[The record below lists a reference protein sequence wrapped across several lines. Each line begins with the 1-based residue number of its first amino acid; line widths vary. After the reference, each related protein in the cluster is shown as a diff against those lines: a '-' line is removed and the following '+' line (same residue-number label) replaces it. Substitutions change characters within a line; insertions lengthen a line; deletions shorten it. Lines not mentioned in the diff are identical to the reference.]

1 MASTEDRLT
10 VLLRAAREQLS
21 SRVQSW
27 TEGTTSD
34 SGNPLL
40 DLFADLTER
49 ATSIASTLPGE
60 ARAELA
66 RVGAR
71 LVALDASDEAV
82 DVKVDG
88 TRWTAV
94 PSLADAAPDAK
105 VYALDP
111 ESGAVR
117 FGDGVNGAAPPD
129 GATVATTYRAG
140 SGALG
145 NVGVTLTS
153 RWPFEDAAVRLSASR
168 DGRMRLSPEFRRT
181 PRTSL
186 ERVEFFG
193 GRLLSASD
201 LADEQ
206 HYVRTKLRRL
216 HRAALEVGIV
226 KGLQV
231 SVSTNPQGGA
241 SVVVQP
247 GAALDPSG
255 ELIVIDEPVTC
266 AVPALPDA
274 LVVVLRYVEQP
285 AGLIPVAAE
294 DGIET
299 VMRATRTAEGFAV
312 SIEPAADPAAVVLA
326 RLVPGDLWTVE

>member
-1 MASTEDRLT
+1 MTLDARLAG
-10 VLLRAAREQLS
+10 LLRAVRTLAPSGALR
-21 SRVQSW
+21 W
-27 TEGTTSD
+27 TEASESDPGRALVEVYAWLADVTDGNASALTTAAR
-34 SGNPLL
+34 SG
-40 DLFADLTER
+40 
-49 ATSIASTLPGE
+49 
-60 ARAELA
+60 LA
-66 RVGAR
+66 RLGER
-71 LVALDASDEAV
+71 LVALDASDEAI

-88 TRWTAV
+88 TRWTPV
-94 PSLADAAPDAK
+94 PTLADAAPDAK

-117 FGDGVNGAAPPD
+117 FGDGVTGAAPPD
-129 GATVATTYRAG
+129 GATVSTTYRAG

-285 AGLIPVAAE
+285 VGLIPVTAE
-294 DGIET
+294 DGMET

-312 SIEPAADPAAVVLA
+312 SIEPTVDPAAVVLA
-326 RLVPGDLWTVE
+326 RLVPGDPWTVE